1 MCEEGNTKGSAAQN
15 NHLFFQKNGAHSWSC
30 DCSQCPSGFPYILV
44 SAPRSPRICFMPNR
58 WGKSSSH
65 LGASAEMRRPSP
77 LSSSIESDVGLPG
90 TFSWI
95 FFVAYLFECSQCSTS
110 PGRHNFGNKK
120 EKDLKI
126 YIKNSWQC
134 APLSTRRHR
143 KQIKI
148 YAFPHAHDGTCL
160 TETRESIVFLSQ
172 HAGLENVVVEWSGD
186 FLKRC
191 DKPIL
196 CYRLACR
203 TGDDSIICMSD
214 HSNFSH
220 PKRIKGSVKNGKLS
234 PRGGGGWIYLL
245 PEYEKQAYV
254 LCFFFFLSKI
264 GKRCVSEKIMLP
276 DSKVSHSRLM

>member
-126 YIKNSWQC
+126 YIKNSWQW

-148 YAFPHAHDGTCL
+148 SAFPHAHDGTCL
-160 TETRESIVFLSQ
+160 TETRGSIVFLFQ

-196 CYRLACR
+196 CYRLAYR
-203 TGDDSIICMSD
+203 TGDNSIICMSD
-214 HSNFSH
+214 HSNCSH
-220 PKRIKGSVKNGKLS
+220 PKRIKGSVKNLS
-234 PRGGGGWIYLL
+234 NCHRGWGGV
-245 PEYEKQAYV
+245 EYTCCPNMKSRRVYYA
-254 LCFFFFLSKI
+254 FFFLSKI
-264 GKRCVSEKIMLP
+264 GKRCVSEKITLP